1 MDAERK
7 FTRVGCSYK
16 ALVSIDN
23 VLAIEVNILNISL
36 NGALFELT
44 DDFVFQNGD
53 KWPLTFELPGSDVK
67 LKFETEVVHSRM
79 NRVGVRFTRVDIDT
93 MIHLRSLLEAR
104 SANPQQIANELAFLT

>member
-1 MDAERK
+1 MDTERR

-36 NGALFELT
+36 NGAFLELKN
-44 DDFVFQNGD
+44 DFVLQEGD
-53 KWPLTFELPGSDVK
+53 KWPLTFELPGSDVN
-67 LKFETEVVHSRM
+67 LKFDTEVVHARM
-79 NRVGVRFTRVDIDT
+79 NRVGVKFTHVDIDT

>member
-1 MDAERK
+1 MDAERR

-16 ALVSIDN
+16 ALVRIDN

-36 NGALFELT
+36 NGAFFELR
-44 DDFVFQNGD
+44 DDFVLQKGD
-53 KWPLTFELPGSDVK
+53 RWPLTFELPGSDVK

-79 NRVGVRFTRVDIDT
+79 NRVGVKFIHVDIDT

-104 SANPQQIANELAFLT
+104 TANPQQIANEFAFLT